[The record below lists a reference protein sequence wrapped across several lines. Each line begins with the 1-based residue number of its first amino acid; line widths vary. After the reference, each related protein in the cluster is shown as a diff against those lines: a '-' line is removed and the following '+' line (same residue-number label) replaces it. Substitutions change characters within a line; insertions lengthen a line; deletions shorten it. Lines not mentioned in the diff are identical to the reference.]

1 MQQHASRLQ
10 HQQHLAQPRSATQQG
25 SIMKKTFVSL
35 IAGLCLAAALVT
47 SAAAQSGD
55 SKDKPRLYTYV
66 SNWAIP
72 RARWDDMEKGRP
84 AAQKTLDQA
93 VASGTILG
101 YGNQEVVVHQADGVT
116 HIGWWIANSMAGVLN
131 ALDQVHKAG
140 GATSPVLASATKHW
154 DDIFVSRY
162 YGWKP
167 GTVKDGYVHGAVY
180 KLKAD
185 APNDAVD
192 VLSKGL
198 IVPVL
203 EKLQADGAVSAWQ
216 VAEQSVHTLDPA
228 LFFVFYISP
237 TAEGL
242 DKVNAAIGQAIGA
255 NSLASPA
262 FSSMVDFADHRDELS
277 RGDSVLK

>member
-1 MQQHASRLQ
+1 
-10 HQQHLAQPRSATQQG
+10 
-25 SIMKKTFVSL
+25 MKTTFVSL
-35 IAGLCLAAALVT
+35 IAGLCLAATLVT
-47 SAAAQSGD
+47 PAAAQSGD
-55 SKDKPRLYTYV
+55 TKDKPRLYTYV

-72 RARWDDMEKGRP
+72 RAHWDDMEKSRP
-84 AAQKTLDQA
+84 GAQKVLDQA

-101 YGNQEVVVHQADGVT
+101 YGNDEVVVHQEDGVT
-116 HIGWWIANSMAGVLN
+116 HRGWWVANSMAGVLN

-140 GATSPVLASATKHW
+140 GATSPVLSSATKHW
-154 DDIFVSRY
+154 DNVYVARAYS
-162 YGWKP
+162 WKP
-167 GTVKDGYVHGAVY
+167 GTVKNGYVHGSVY

-185 APNDAVD
+185 APDNAVE
-192 VLSKGL
+192 VLGKGL

-216 VAEQSVHTLDPA
+216 VAQEALHSEDPD
-228 LFFVFYISP
+228 LFFVFYICP

-242 DKVNAAIGQAIGA
+242 DKVNAAIAEAVGA

-262 FSSMVDFADHRDELS
+262 FGSMVDMSVHRDQLS